1 MNIIYTILI
10 GISLFL
16 TFGQIHRYRRARN
29 KVIHIVDDKCD
40 RCRCCLKKCRH
51 KVLDMENDSTGG
63 HIAIKH
69 PERCTA
75 CGDCVTACKF
85 NALELINRKQKL

>member
-1 MNIIYTILI
+1 
-10 GISLFL
+10 
-16 TFGQIHRYRRARN
+16 
-29 KVIHIVDDKCD
+29 
-40 RCRCCLKKCRH
+40 
-51 KVLDMENDSTGG
+51 MENDSTGG